1 MRRSGPHLE
10 PLRQMA
16 GSFEVGVLSGKI
28 LLGDF
33 VTIALANP
41 RTERAWRTG
50 VRTARIRAL
59 GTV

>member
-1 MRRSGPHLE
+1 
-10 PLRQMA
+10 MA

-41 RTERAWRTG
+41 PDRACLADRCKN
-50 VRTARIRAL
+50 RQDPCARPKFLR
-59 GTV
+59 